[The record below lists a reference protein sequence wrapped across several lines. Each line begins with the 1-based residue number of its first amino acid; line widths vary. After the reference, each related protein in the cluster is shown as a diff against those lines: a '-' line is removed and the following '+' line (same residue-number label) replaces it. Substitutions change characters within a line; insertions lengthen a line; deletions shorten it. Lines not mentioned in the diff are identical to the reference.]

1 MRDWLSNELQQFR
14 TFASFNSAL
23 CTRNPALKML
33 DQAHELALKFDELNA
48 QLSDPELSNDGAAM
62 IKISRERARLE
73 PVARLFREL
82 EALQTELAGMRESLN
97 DPELDDLARDEI
109 ASLEPQIQAKTSEL
123 EEALL
128 PRDEDADRNVIMEIR
143 GGAGGEEAALWAGDL
158 FRLYNRFAERRGWK
172 VEPISL
178 SEAEM
183 GGIKEIV
190 FSINGK
196 GAWEALQ
203 TESGVHRVQRVP
215 ATEQKGRVHTSA
227 ATVAVLPEAQEV
239 DIDLNANDIKEDTMR
254 ANGAGGQSVQKNE
267 TAVRLTHL
275 PSGLVVICQDER
287 SLRQNREKAML
298 VLRSRLYEIE
308 RQRLANERDAT
319 RKALVKGGDRSDK
332 IRTYNYPENRLTDHR
347 INWKSGS
354 LDRILLG
361 EIDELV
367 QALVQDRRTQMLEA
381 MNAESN

>member
-1 MRDWLSNELQQFR
+1 
-14 TFASFNSAL
+14 
-23 CTRNPALKML
+23 ML
-33 DQAHELALKFDELNA
+33 DQAHELALKFDGLNA
-48 QLSDPELSNDGAAM
+48 QLSDPALSNDGAAM
-62 IKISRERARLE
+62 VALSRERARLE
-73 PVARLFREL
+73 PVARAYREL
-82 EALQTELAGMRESLN
+82 ESLSNQLAEMKESLA
-97 DPELDDLARDEI
+97 DAELGDLAREEI
-109 ASLEPQIQAKTSEL
+109 ARLEPLIEAKTAEL

-128 PRDEDADRNVIMEIR
+128 PRDEDADKNVIMEIR

-158 FRLYNRFAERRGWK
+158 FRLYGRYAERRGWK
-172 VEPISL
+172 LEPISL

-183 GGIKEIV
+183 GGIKEVV
-190 FSINGK
+190 FSVNGK

-239 DIDLNANDIKEDTMR
+239 DIDLNQNDIKEDTMR

-267 TAVRLTHL
+267 TAVRLTHI

-308 RQRLANERDAT
+308 RSRLANERDAA
-319 RKALVKGGDRSDK
+319 RKALVKSGDRSDK

-367 QALVQDRRTQMLEA
+367 AALVQDRRTQMLEA

>member
-1 MRDWLSNELQQFR
+1 MLQKARDLAEKFREL
-14 TFASFNSAL
+14 T
-23 CTRNPALKML
+23 
-33 DQAHELALKFDELNA
+33 A
-48 QLSDPELSNDGAAM
+48 QLSDPEMMGDGAA
-62 IKISRERARLE
+62 IAKLTRERARAE
-73 PVARLFREL
+73 PVARLVEQFDTTHRALEEARESVDDPDLGELAREEITALEPQL
-82 EALQTELAGMRESLN
+82 EALNTQ
-97 DPELDDLARDEI
+97 
-109 ASLEPQIQAKTSEL
+109 L

-143 GGAGGEEAALWAGDL
+143 QGTGGEEAALWAGDL
-158 FRLYNRFAERRGWK
+158 YRMYNRFAERRGWK
-172 VEPISL
+172 LEPIST

-183 GGIKEIV
+183 GGLKEVV

-196 GAWEALQ
+196 GAWEAMQ

-227 ATVAVLPEAQEV
+227 ATVAVLPEAEEV
-239 DIDLNANDIKEDTMR
+239 DIELNDADIKMDTMR

-267 TAVRLTHL
+267 TAVRLTHI
-275 PSGLVVICQDER
+275 PSGLVVVCQDER

-308 RQRLANERDAT
+308 RQRLADERADT
-319 RKALVKGGDRSDK
+319 RKALVKSGDRSDK

-354 LDRILLG
+354 LDRILVG
-361 EIDELV
+361 DIDDLIA
-367 QALVQDRRTQMLEA
+367 ALVQDRRTQMLDA
-381 MNAESN
+381 MKED

>member
-1 MRDWLSNELQQFR
+1 MLQKARDIAEKYN
-14 TFASFNSAL
+14 AL
-23 CTRNPALKML
+23 T
-33 DQAHELALKFDELNA
+33 E
-48 QLSDPELSNDGAAM
+48 QLSDPSLATDGSAIA
-62 IKISRERARLE
+62 KVSRERARVE
-73 PVARLFREL
+73 PIARLVARIDQVESALEEARETVDDPDL
-82 EALQTELAGMRESLN
+82 GELARE
-97 DPELDDLARDEI
+97 EI
-109 ASLEPQIQAKTSEL
+109 AALEPQLETLNAEL

-143 GGAGGEEAALWAGDL
+143 GGAGGEEAALWAADL
-158 FRLYNRFAERRGWK
+158 YRMYNRFAERRGWK
-172 VEPISL
+172 IEPISM

-183 GGIKEIV
+183 GGFKEVV
-190 FSINGK
+190 FSLNGT

-227 ATVAVLPEAQEV
+227 ATVAVLPEAEEADV
-239 DIDLNANDIKEDTMR
+239 ELNDSDIRLDTMR

-267 TAVRLTHL
+267 TAVRLTHI

-308 RQRLANERDAT
+308 RQRLADERDAT
-319 RKALVKGGDRSDK
+319 RKALVKSGDRSDK

-347 INWKSGS
+347 INWKTGS

-361 EIDELV
+361 EIDELIA
-367 QALVQDRRTQMLEA
+367 ALVQDRRTQMLEE
-381 MNAESN
+381 MNQN

>member
-1 MRDWLSNELQQFR
+1 
-14 TFASFNSAL
+14 
-23 CTRNPALKML
+23 ML
-33 DQAHELALKFDELNA
+33 DQAHELALRFDELNA

-62 IKISRERARLE
+62 IKVSRERAKLE

-82 EALQTELAGMRESLN
+82 ETLQTQLVEMRESVN
-97 DPELDDLARDEI
+97 DPELGDLARDEI
-109 ASLEPQIQAKTSEL
+109 AALEPRIEAKTSEL

-183 GGIKEIV
+183 GGLKEVV

-308 RQRLANERDAT
+308 RQRLASERDAT

-381 MNAESN
+381 MNAGSN